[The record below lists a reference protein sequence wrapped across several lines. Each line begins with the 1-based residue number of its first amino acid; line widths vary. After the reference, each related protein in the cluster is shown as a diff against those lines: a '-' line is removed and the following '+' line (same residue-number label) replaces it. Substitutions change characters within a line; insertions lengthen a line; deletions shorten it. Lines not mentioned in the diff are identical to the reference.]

1 MNLRTTPEAVD
12 HFDDEKNVALFTS
25 LGIYTPEEIRSRK
38 EICMEEYGKTILIE
52 ARATLDILRKQI
64 TPACMAYS
72 RQVADGV
79 AVKRSIGIEA
89 GVEAGLVR
97 TITEKTAL
105 LIQSQDALS
114 AAVAA
119 APVEAAE
126 CAHY

>member
-1 MNLRTTPEAVD
+1 
-12 HFDDEKNVALFTS
+12 
-25 LGIYTPEEIRSRK
+25 
-38 EICMEEYGKTILIE
+38 MEEYGKTILIE

-89 GVEAGLVR
+89 DVEAGLVR

-119 APVEAAE
+119 APVEAGQ
-126 CAHY
+126 CAHYCAEHIVPAMSAARALADELELLVGQDCWPFPTYRDLLFYV